1 MTMSVPFRDTTPN
14 SAESKFAEVF
24 IAADTAPTTSHWQLS
39 GASVRGLSHQQ
50 HNLPCQDRHGYCQLV
65 EYPDWAIAVVADGA
79 GSKSHSD
86 IGAQIV
92 VDETLSFV
100 KSWLRSQLE
109 SPAQSQL
116 VFHPYFDFEPAY
128 LPPNLPPSTSHLA
141 GGLISSD
148 SHASHVDKVMPSY
161 TNAVETNDLLTPPVF
176 WQAPFIP
183 PVLPKDSQLN
193 QLADQLYQHLY
204 SRLHAYASQQDIPVS
219 ALGCTLIASILS
231 PIGVTL
237 IHIGDGRAAYQDTAG
252 DWHALM
258 QPWKDDEGYTVFVTT
273 QALQQSSRQA
283 GSNSHDYIRATTV
296 TQPIQAVV
304 LMSDGCESSA
314 FECQV
319 FDAAKQ
325 QYIRPNRPFA
335 RFLDPVKSTLMQ
347 LHHHYGHDRAAINSR
362 FAAFLQQG
370 ADSLKKEG
378 DDKTLVFAVYQ
389 PLTSP
394 SN

>member
-1 MTMSVPFRDTTPN
+1 MSVSFRDTMTS

-24 IAADTAPTTSHWQLS
+24 ITADTAPTTSHWQLS

-50 HNLPCQDRHGYCQLV
+50 HNLPCQDRHGYCQLA

-116 VFHPYFDFEPAY
+116 VFHP
-128 LPPNLPPSTSHLA
+128 
-141 GGLISSD
+141 
-148 SHASHVDKVMPSY
+148 SHVDKVMPSY
-161 TNAVETNDLLTPPVF
+161 TNAVEIKDLLTPPAF

-219 ALGCTLIASILS
+219 ALGCTLIASVLS

-273 QALQQSSRQA
+273 QALQPSSRQA

-319 FDAAKQ
+319 FDTAKQ

>member
-1 MTMSVPFRDTTPN
+1 MAMSISFSDTTSS
-14 SAESKFAEVF
+14 SAEPKFAEVF
-24 IAADTAPTTSHWQLS
+24 ITADTAPATGHWQLS

-50 HNLPCQDRHGYCQLV
+50 HCLPCQDRHGYCQLA

-79 GSKSHSD
+79 GAKSHSD

-92 VDETLSFV
+92 VAETLSFV

-109 SPAQSQL
+109 SSAQSQL
-116 VFHPYFDFEPAY
+116 IFYPHCDFHPPY
-128 LPPNLPPSTSHLA
+128 LSPSSSPLA
-141 GGLISSD
+141 GGLRGSD
-148 SHASHVDKVMPSY
+148 SHNSVYKVVPSY
-161 TNAVETNDLLTPPVF
+161 INASYNKASLAPPVF
-176 WQAPFIP
+176 WQAPFLP
-183 PVLPKDSQLN
+183 PVLPKDSQLS

-204 SRLHAYASQQDIPVS
+204 SRLHDYASQQDIPIA
-219 ALGCTLIASILS
+219 ALGCTLIVSILS

-283 GSNSHDYIRATTV
+283 SSNNHDYIRATTV
-296 TQPIQAVV
+296 MQPIQAVV

-347 LHHHYGHDRAAINSR
+347 LHHHYRNDSAAINSR

-389 PLTSP
+389 PLNAP